1 MLIRLGPCGRG
12 VLCLAFFAFPAVTH
26 GENSDSTKIQGC
38 PLDIAVQQVD
48 KFVDDKIYELSSASR
63 PLIEGMGEL
72 MKKATKQGVAVG
84 NQLSPI
90 DVQRFNDLRHKTVTL
105 NAEKAQF
112 SNLKRDVHVISA
124 IYDVAKLYD
133 MFDLDTSQLDD
144 VSPLK
149 FYLSILGALRNAQP
163 RVSLTT
169 IVSVGI
175 DCDPEAGLYFEESF
189 NQQELAKD
197 GANQRIVNMI
207 FDIERIRTLYQL
219 SWNAFDKG
227 MKDLRAITWTG
238 DKPNMPES
246 IGPWVSS
253 SSAAIQ
259 NMYKTVIPF
268 IDKNVPSDAQIE
280 ASFMAKQ
287 AQNASKDYPV
297 KQ

>member
-1 MLIRLGPCGRG
+1 MLRLGRCGRG

-26 GENSDSTKIQGC
+26 GENSDSPKMQGC

-48 KFVDDKIYELSSASR
+48 KFVDDKMYELSAASG
-63 PLIEGMGEL
+63 PLIDGMGEL
-72 MKKATKQGVAVG
+72 TKKATKQGVAIG

-90 DVQRFNDLRHKTVTL
+90 DVQRFNDLRHKIVML
-105 NAEKAQF
+105 NAEKSQF

-124 IYDVAKLYD
+124 IYDVAKQYD
-133 MFDLDTSQLDD
+133 MFDLDISQLDD
-144 VSPLK
+144 VSPMK

-163 RVSLTT
+163 RISLTP

-175 DCDPEAGLYFEESF
+175 DCDPEAGLYFEEAF
-189 NQQELAKD
+189 NQQELAKG
-197 GANQRIVNMI
+197 GANQQIVNMI

-227 MKDLRAITWTG
+227 MKDLRATTWTG
-238 DKPNMPES
+238 DKPNTPES

-259 NMYKTVIPF
+259 NIYKTVIPF

-280 ASFMAKQ
+280 TSFMARQ
-287 AQNASKDYPV
+287 AQNVSTDYPV

>member
-1 MLIRLGPCGRG
+1 MLRLGRCGRG

-26 GENSDSTKIQGC
+26 GENSDSPKMQGC

-48 KFVDDKIYELSSASR
+48 KFVDDKMYELSAASG
-63 PLIEGMGEL
+63 PLIDGMGEL
-72 MKKATKQGVAVG
+72 TKKATKQGVAIG

-90 DVQRFNDLRHKTVTL
+90 DVQRFNDLRHRIVML
-105 NAEKAQF
+105 NAEKSQF

-124 IYDVAKLYD
+124 IYDVAKQYD
-133 MFDLDTSQLDD
+133 MFDLDISQLDD
-144 VSPLK
+144 VSPMK

-163 RVSLTT
+163 RISLTP

-175 DCDPEAGLYFEESF
+175 DCDPEAGLYFEEAF
-189 NQQELAKD
+189 NQQELAKG
-197 GANQRIVNMI
+197 GANQQIVNMI

-227 MKDLRAITWTG
+227 MKDLRATTWTG
-238 DKPNMPES
+238 DKPNTPES

-259 NMYKTVIPF
+259 NIYKTVIPF

-280 ASFMAKQ
+280 TSFMARQ
-287 AQNASKDYPV
+287 AQNVSTDYPV

>member
-1 MLIRLGPCGRG
+1 MLRLGRCGRG

-26 GENSDSTKIQGC
+26 GENSDSPKMQGC

-48 KFVDDKIYELSSASR
+48 KFVDDKMYELSAASG
-63 PLIEGMGEL
+63 PLIDGMGEL
-72 MKKATKQGVAVG
+72 TKKATKQGVAIG

-90 DVQRFNDLRHKTVTL
+90 DVQRFNDLRHKIVML
-105 NAEKAQF
+105 NAEKSQF

-124 IYDVAKLYD
+124 IYDVAKQYD
-133 MFDLDTSQLDD
+133 MFDLDISQLDD
-144 VSPLK
+144 VSPMK

-163 RVSLTT
+163 RVSLTP

-175 DCDPEAGLYFEESF
+175 DCDPEAGLYFEEAF
-189 NQQELAKD
+189 NQQELAKG
-197 GANQRIVNMI
+197 GANQQIVNMI

-227 MKDLRAITWTG
+227 MKDLRATTWTG
-238 DKPNMPES
+238 DKPNTPES

-259 NMYKTVIPF
+259 NIYKTVIPF

-280 ASFMAKQ
+280 TSFMARQ
-287 AQNASKDYPV
+287 AQNVSTDYPV

>member
-1 MLIRLGPCGRG
+1 MLRLGRCGQG
-12 VLCLAFFAFPAVTH
+12 VLCLALLAFPAVTY
-26 GENSDSTKIQGC
+26 GETSDSPKMQGC
-38 PLDIAVQQVD
+38 PLDVAVQQVD
-48 KFVDDKIYELSSASR
+48 KFVDDKMYELSAASG

-72 MKKATKQGVAVG
+72 MKKATKQGVPIG

-90 DVQRFNDLRHKTVTL
+90 DVQRFNDLRHKTVML
-105 NAEKAQF
+105 NAEKTQF

-133 MFDLDTSQLDD
+133 MFDLDISQLDE

-163 RVSLTT
+163 KVSLTP

-189 NQQELAKD
+189 NQQELAKG
-197 GANQRIVNMI
+197 GANQRVVNMI
-207 FDIERIRTLYQL
+207 FDIERIRTLYQF

-227 MKDLRAITWTG
+227 LKDLRATTWTG
-238 DKPNMPES
+238 DKPNTPDS

-259 NMYKTVIPF
+259 NIYKTVIPF
-268 IDKNVPSDAQIE
+268 IDKNVPSDAQVE
-280 ASFMAKQ
+280 TSFMARQ
-287 AQNASKDYPV
+287 AQDASKDYPV
-297 KQ
+297 RQ